1 MTSFPALGVKRQISS
16 DGADAPQWL
25 NGGSQLAYINA
36 ERKLIFVNVNVKG
49 QEFALGESHIM
60 FGGKPLPSLPHNPNN
75 WDVPVYI
82 SSDSK
87 RILLPVPVE
96 TNASPAL
103 TLVAN
108 WTAALQ
114 R

>member
-1 MTSFPALGVKRQISS
+1 VTSFPSPGVRRQISS

-25 NGGSQLAYINA
+25 NGGSELAYINA
-36 ERKLIFVNVNVKG
+36 ERKLVLVNVNSKG
-49 QEFALGESHIM
+49 QQLVLGESHIV
-60 FGGKPLPSLPHNPNN
+60 FGGKPLPSLPHGLNG

-82 SSDSK
+82 TSDGK

-96 TNASPAL
+96 TNAAPSM
-103 TLVAN
+103 TLVTN
-108 WTAALQ
+108 WMAALQ